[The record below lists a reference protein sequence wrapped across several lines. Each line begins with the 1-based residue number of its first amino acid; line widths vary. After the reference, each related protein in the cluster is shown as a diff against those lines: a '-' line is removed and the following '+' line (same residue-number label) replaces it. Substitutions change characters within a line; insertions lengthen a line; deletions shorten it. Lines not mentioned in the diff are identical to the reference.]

1 VTVLL
6 SRSNADTLRDAGNKR
21 LTFLLSTNS
30 ISTMLSARELEDL
43 SLNVPNLSMID
54 YQTRLGNLKK
64 RLMMPDQDQKV
75 NN

>member
-1 VTVLL
+1 
-6 SRSNADTLRDAGNKR
+6 
-21 LTFLLSTNS
+21 
-30 ISTMLSARELEDL
+30 MLSARELEDL